1 MESVDLPSLPGRAG
15 DRWWHRS
22 VARRRPGVED
32 RWDGLLDVAL
42 VIAVVVRGWLVVQDG
57 QAAEAVVLAAIA
69 VVLVLRRRHLQ
80 VATALVCVLTVLT
93 VALGAPPTVYAVLTC
108 AALFSAAMHVRARSV
123 LVLAAGVL
131 VVLTATVAAAG
142 DGPALEVAFFT
153 VATWTALALG
163 LGSAV
168 RANSDYV
175 LALEHEAAAVQA
187 ARASET
193 ARHVTD
199 ERLRIARD
207 LHDAVAHSIAAINM
221 QAGAAERQL
230 RTDPARAEDSLRQVR
245 RASRTVLLELR
256 DIVAVLRSTPS
267 AEEDD
272 VPGGVSASG
281 IPALLAEAKA
291 RGDAVRAEVD
301 VDLQGVDPAVGAA
314 LYRVVQE
321 ALTNAHRHG
330 DGDVT
335 VTIRDEGDAVVVDV
349 VNLVVRRDRP
359 VGGYGLVGMRER
371 VEQAGGLLETGADAG
386 VFSVHAWLPRAR
398 HAVRNDVRRTGE
410 TPPEATW

>member
-1 MESVDLPSLPGRAG
+1 MDAVDRPTPPGRAAG
-15 DRWWHRS
+15 WGRRWS
-22 VARRRPGVED
+22 AAGRRPGDED

-42 VIAVVVRGWLVVQDG
+42 VVAVVVRGWLVI
-57 QAAEAVVLAAIA
+57 QAGDVAEAVVLAVVA
-69 VVLVLRRRHLQ
+69 VVLAVRRRHLR
-80 VATALVCVLTVLT
+80 VATAAVCALSVAAA
-93 VALGAPPTVYAVLTC
+93 ALGADPTVYAVLTC
-108 AALFSAAMHVRARSV
+108 AALFSAAMHRRVRSL

-131 VVLTATVAAAG
+131 VVLTATVAEARG
-142 DGPALEVAFFT
+142 GST
-153 VATWTALALG
+153 VMVSFLTVTTWTALALG

-168 RANSDYV
+168 RSNRDYV
-175 LALEHEAAAVQA
+175 LALEHEAAAVRA

-230 RTDPARAEDSLRQVR
+230 RTDPGRAEDSLRQVR

-256 DIVAVLRSTPS
+256 DIVAVLRSS
-267 AEEDD
+267 RAEDD
-272 VPGGVSASG
+272 EDLAGRVSAAG
-281 IPALLAEAKA
+281 VPALLAEARG
-291 RGDAVRAEVD
+291 RGDAVRADLD
-301 VDLQGVDPAVGAA
+301 VDLDGLDPAVGAA

-335 VTIRDEGDAVVVDV
+335 VTVRDEGDEVLVDV
-349 VNLVVRRDRP
+349 VNLVAGARDQP
-359 VGGYGLVGMRER
+359 GGGYGLVGMRER
-371 VEQAGGLLETGADAG
+371 VEQAGGRLEVGGGAG
-386 VFSVHAWLPRAR
+386 VFSVRARLPRTRHPAR
-398 HAVRNDVRRTGE
+398 QARE
-410 TPPEATW
+410 TTPDATW

>member
-1 MESVDLPSLPGRAG
+1 MAAVDPPSPPGRVG
-15 DRWWHRS
+15 SRWWRRY
-22 VARRRPGVED
+22 VAPRWRGDED

-42 VIAVVVRGWLVVQDG
+42 LIAVVVRGWLVIRDG
-57 QAAEAVVLAAIA
+57 DAAEAVVLAAIA
-69 VVLVLRRRHLQ
+69 VVLVMRRRHLR
-80 VATALVCVLTVLT
+80 VATGVVCALAVLAA
-93 VALGAPPTVYAVLTC
+93 ALGADPTVYAVLTC
-108 AALFSAAMHVRARSV
+108 AALFSAAMHVRGRSV
-123 LVLAAGVL
+123 PLLAAGVL
-131 VVLTATVAAAG
+131 VVLTLMIAGAG
-142 DGPALEVAFFT
+142 DGSPLVVSFFT
-153 VATWTALALG
+153 VGTWTALALG

-168 RANSDYV
+168 RANRDYV
-175 LALEHEAAAVQA
+175 LALEHEATAVRA

-221 QAGAAERQL
+221 QAGAAERHL
-230 RTDPARAEDSLRQVR
+230 RTDPGRAEDSLRQVR
-245 RASRTVLLELR
+245 LASRTVLLELR
-256 DIVAVLRSTPS
+256 DIVAVLRSTRR

-272 VPGGVSASG
+272 MAGGVSASG
-281 IPALLAEAKA
+281 VPALLAEARA

-301 VDLQGVDPAVGAA
+301 VDLERVDPAVGAA

-335 VTIRDEGDAVVVDV
+335 VTIRDEGDAIVVDV
-349 VNLVVRRDRP
+349 VNLVAVVGGRS

-371 VEQAGGLLETGADAG
+371 VEQAGGRLDVGADAG
-386 VFSVHAWLPRAR
+386 VFSVHAWLPRTR
-398 HAVRNDVRRTGE
+398 HPVGHAGGTSPG
-410 TPPEATW
+410 ATW